1 VTPRAAALVLGFLG
15 CVRML
20 SDLAGLA
27 PVAAVA
33 AASGAAPAP
42 KVFTSSQGL
51 ETFSSR
57 FFVEWDTRDGAT
69 QSVELTPER
78 YARLAGPY
86 NRRNVYGAALAYGPV
101 LASDPRTRPLL
112 DDVLRSAACAEAPLL
127 AELGI
132 ETPARVGPARIRV
145 APRRRPPQARWPE
158 LLEAPCA

>member
-1 VTPRAAALVLGFLG
+1 MSPRAAALLLGALG

-20 SDLAGLA
+20 ADLAGLA

-57 FFVEWDTRDGAT
+57 FFVEWDTTDGET
-69 QSVELTPER
+69 RSVEIDAER
-78 YARLAGPY
+78 TGRLAGPY

-101 LASDPRTRPLL
+101 LAADPRTRPLL
-112 DDVLRSAACAEAPLL
+112 EGVLRRAACGDAPLL

-132 ETPARVGPARIRV
+132 ETPGRVGAPRIRV
-145 APRRRPPQARWPE
+145 VPRVRPPGARWPE
-158 LLEAPCA
+158 RLEAPCG

>member
-1 VTPRAAALVLGFLG
+1 VSPRSAALLLGFAG
-15 CVRML
+15 CVRMVA
-20 SDLAGLA
+20 DLAGFE

-42 KVFTSSQGL
+42 KVFTSARGL

-57 FFVEWDTRDGAT
+57 FFVEWNTREGEMR
-69 QSVELTPER
+69 SVELTPER

-101 LASDPRTRPLL
+101 LAADPRTRPLL
-112 DDVLRSAACAEAPLL
+112 DGVLAGASCGDAPLL

-132 ETPARVGPARIRV
+132 ETPDRAGPARIRV
-145 APRRRPPQARWPE
+145 VPRGQPPA
-158 LLEAPCA
+158 LLEASCS